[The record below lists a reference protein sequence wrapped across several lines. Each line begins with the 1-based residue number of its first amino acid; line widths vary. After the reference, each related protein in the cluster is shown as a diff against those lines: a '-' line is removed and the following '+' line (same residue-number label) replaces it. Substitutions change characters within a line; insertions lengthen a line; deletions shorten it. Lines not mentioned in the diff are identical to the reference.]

1 MEVRNRDAGSGARAC
16 ISLLRSWLQELYVSG
31 WQGGLEGDGSLWCE
45 IPTGEWGE
53 GKEHRY
59 ICEAET
65 VSYAWVLVHVEVR
78 WP

>member
-1 MEVRNRDAGSGARAC
+1 MDLSSVTFPQAN
-16 ISLLRSWLQELYVSG
+16 
-31 WQGGLEGDGSLWCE
+31 
-45 IPTGEWGE
+45 GEK
-53 GKEHRY
+53 GKSRY